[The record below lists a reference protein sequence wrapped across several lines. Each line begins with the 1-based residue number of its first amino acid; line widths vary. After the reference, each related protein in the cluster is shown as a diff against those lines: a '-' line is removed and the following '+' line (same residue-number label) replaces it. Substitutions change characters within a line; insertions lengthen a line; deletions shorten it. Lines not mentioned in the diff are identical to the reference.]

1 MHMKFAEFRNQ
12 YDPSQMGKKLARP
25 EWIIGHLLLSVSVLK
40 QKSRLNKL
48 CLKEEPCI
56 FLCEF

>member
-48 CLKEEPCI
+48 CLNRRAMYI
-56 FLCEF
+56 LM